1 MVKQDEKRK
10 YRRIEDEI
18 RVTLIHNNRHTTTST
33 QNLGKGGAYICL
45 PEWSDNVQEHSSID
59 LEIILPPREEKIS
72 VKGKV
77 IFINHPARMQ
87 SNSTPPGMGI
97 EFISFRDGDDQKLAF
112 YLERMEQIWDF
123 TESM

>member
-1 MVKQDEKRK
+1 MVRQDEKRK

-45 PEWSDNVQEHSSID
+45 PESSDNVQEHSSID

-77 IFINHPARMQ
+77 IFINRPPRMQ
-87 SNSTPPGMGI
+87 TNSTPPGMGI
-97 EFISFRDGDDQKLAF
+97 EFISFRNGDDQKLAF